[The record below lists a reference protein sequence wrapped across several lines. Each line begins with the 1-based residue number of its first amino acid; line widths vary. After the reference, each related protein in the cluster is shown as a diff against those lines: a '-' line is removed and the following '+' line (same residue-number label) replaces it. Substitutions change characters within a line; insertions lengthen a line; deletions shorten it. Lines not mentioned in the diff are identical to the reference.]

1 MHGIISGPRPFDK
14 GTIAMSLSHAL
25 WQANTDLAQACLD
38 QPFTQGIGDGS
49 LPRPRFAGY
58 IGQDAFYLHAFARAY
73 VIAAAKAPDWTSF
86 RELHELAGGVLQEL
100 ELHHGIATAWGLN
113 LEHVTPGAAAR
124 RYTDFLLATA
134 WGQETGVTVAAM
146 TPCMRLYAWIGQQLA
161 GRQREPHAYS
171 DWVQTYGSADF
182 EQLAAR
188 LERLLDRYAPD
199 NPAVADAY
207 RYAMDCEHDFFQAAW
222 DAA

>member
-1 MHGIISGPRPFDK
+1 
-14 GTIAMSLSHAL
+14 MSLSRVL
-25 WQANTDLAQACLD
+25 WQANIDLAQACLD
-38 QPFTQGIGDGS
+38 QPFVQGIGDGS

-58 IGQDAFYLHAFARAY
+58 IGQDAFYLQAFARAY
-73 VIAAAKAPDWTSF
+73 TIAAAKAPDWIGF

-100 ELHHGIATAWGLN
+100 ELHHSVATAWGLN
-113 LEHVTPGAAAR
+113 LDQIAPSTTTRH
-124 RYTDFLLATA
+124 YTDFLLATA

-161 GRQREPHAYS
+161 GRQRGSHPYS
-171 DWVQTYGSADF
+171 DWVQAYSSADF

-199 NPAVADAY
+199 NPTIADTY
-207 RYAMDCEHDFFQAAW
+207 RYAMHCERDFFQAAW

>member
-1 MHGIISGPRPFDK
+1 
-14 GTIAMSLSHAL
+14 MSLSRVL

-73 VIAAAKAPDWTSF
+73 VIAAAKAPDWTGF

-207 RYAMDCEHDFFQAAW
+207 RYAMHCEHDFFQAAW